1 MVKTDI
7 ELLADMA
14 CEIDHLRSK
23 FQKPEWNAVLTTC
36 VEKLHGVAHSA
47 SVEFGFTI
55 YAEGDD

>member
-23 FQKPEWNAVLTTC
+23 FRKPEWNAVLTEC
-36 VEKLHGVAHSA
+36 VAKLHGVAQAASA
-47 SVEFGFTI
+47 EFGFTI
-55 YAEGDD
+55 YAEGGD